1 MPDRRSIRGGGIV
14 FSQVELQPSRARLVV
29 DCKEA
34 PEEAA
39 DLRDPACLAAVLG
52 HLEREFGVESVV
64 LSHYV
69 EKQYGPKAMKILRG
83 ILGYARLLNQVGTR
97 RPTPA
102 FSGLSKKQTAAKCAP
117 CPLRPRTLFA
127 GLRERLLGHFATFHA
142 AFTEAADR
150 VDRHREPG
158 CEACTATT
166 ENDLVY
172 LFREFVAFGEAT
184 VALSSPEEA
193 RE

>member
-1 MPDRRSIRGGGIV
+1 V

-34 PEEAA
+34 PDEAA

-69 EKQYGPKAMKILRG
+69 EKQYGPRAMDILRR
-83 ILGYARLLNQVGTR
+83 ILAYARLLNQVGTR

-102 FSGLSKKQTAAKCAP
+102 FSDLSKKQAVAKCTA
-117 CPLRPRTLFA
+117 CPFRPRTLFA
-127 GLRERLLGHFATFHA
+127 GLRERLLGQFATFHA

-166 ENDLVY
+166 ANDLVY
-172 LFREFVAFGEAT
+172 LLREFIAFGEA
-184 VALSSPEEA
+184 VVDLSPSEEV